1 MTVDLPMP
9 PFCVAN
15 ATKISLLIVPF
26 ILIVEDFFFYL
37 YADLVATLSAS
48 VNRHMGGSSRIRFC
62 GEAVRRTSDE

>member
-9 PFCVAN
+9 PFRVAN
-15 ATKISLLIVPF
+15 ATKISLLTVPF

>member
-1 MTVDLPMP
+1 MASVLN
-9 PFCVAN
+9 FSAN

-48 VNRHMGGSSRIRFC
+48 VNRHTGGSSRIRFC